1 MSAWLETGT
10 RVAFCRPVDRTS
22 GASHEAHAA
31 PETGGTRRDLK
42 MTRARTRTRKSNRN
56 RRDDDRGTAL
66 DEIRTRRY
74 LAFVRAIVGA
84 ARSRNSS
91 R

>member
-1 MSAWLETGT
+1 
-10 RVAFCRPVDRTS
+10 
-22 GASHEAHAA
+22 
-31 PETGGTRRDLK
+31 
-42 MTRARTRTRKSNRN
+42 MTRARTRTRKNHRN
-56 RRDDDRGTAL
+56 RRDHDDRGIAL

>member
-1 MSAWLETGT
+1 
-10 RVAFCRPVDRTS
+10 
-22 GASHEAHAA
+22 
-31 PETGGTRRDLK
+31 